1 MQQRPNEPETIEQ
14 IQQRLVV
21 LWGALLTSQF
31 VFLLVLYTTKRQL
44 FAFDLSGPLGGTNS
58 IMVSMLAILAL
69 TSFSLSFVIG
79 SQLRKK
85 AEDEQNVA
93 IVQTAMII
101 SCALCESISLLGFL
115 LAFLIEYPFFFLW
128 FALGIFGILLHFPQK
143 KYLLRATYKKSQTLA
158 QEDDI

>member
-31 VFLLVLYTTKRQL
+31 VFLLVLYSAKRQL
-44 FAFDLSGPLGGTNS
+44 FAFDLSGPLGGTNP
-58 IMVSMLAILAL
+58 IMAAMLGVLAL
-69 TSFSLSFVIG
+69 ASFSLSFVIG

-85 AEDEQNVA
+85 AENEQNVA
-93 IVQTAMII
+93 IVQTALII

-115 LAFLIEYPFFFLW
+115 LAFLIE
-128 FALGIFGILLHFPQK
+128 
-143 KYLLRATYKKSQTLA
+143 
-158 QEDDI
+158 